1 MELMRWIEIITTGLS
16 GARSGQEIRIPRATF
31 FELQILKR
39 RPPVLPAGNN

>member
-1 MELMRWIEIITTGLS
+1 MVRWVNDHYDRVYPAPGPAGKS
-16 GARSGQEIRIPRATF
+16 APQEQSF